1 MPAALLDELVGRSGA
16 DPTSASHQSRRLITR
31 RSQVQILPPLLTR
44 ALVPGPSVRKLVALR
59 HNAVVPGHGTSLP
72 AELRDTSQVRPE
84 TRYAKSGNVNIA
96 YQVVGDGPPDLV
108 AVDVI
113 SHIELDRE
121 IPSKTRFFTRLASIS
136 RLFRVNQRGTG
147 MSDRDVGVPTL
158 ETRMDDIRAVLDAAR
173 SERAV
178 LFGLGDASPLSVLF
192 AATYPERTA
201 GLILMNASPRFVKS
215 PDLPWLP
222 TREETQRQADD
233 TERRWGDPA
242 FAAEVIGMA
251 NPSALEEE
259 LQSIARAF
267 RLSVSPG
274 AAAAYIRMNI
284 DVDVC
289 GVLPLIRVPTL
300 VMHRKDEEAWDIRS
314 GRYLAEHIP
323 GARFVELPG
332 ADFSPSLGEQEPVF
346 AELESFLGDVVAG
359 THPEVEPDRV
369 LATVLFSDIVGS
381 SEKAATLGDRAW
393 RELLLRHHEL
403 VRRQLVRFRGRE
415 VDTAGD
421 GFFASFDGPAR
432 AIRCGC
438 AITES
443 MQDLGLDVRAGLH
456 TGECEVVDGKVA
468 GIAVHTGAR
477 VASQANAG
485 EVLVSSTVKDLVA
498 GSGIQFR
505 DRGVAALKGIPGEWR
520 LFAVDRLAKHASPTA

>member
-1 MPAALLDELVGRSGA
+1 
-16 DPTSASHQSRRLITR
+16 
-31 RSQVQILPPLLTR
+31 
-44 ALVPGPSVRKLVALR
+44 VALR
-59 HNAVVPGHGTSLP
+59 HNAVVPGHGTSLSP
-72 AELRDTSQVRPE
+72 ELRDTTPVQPE

-96 YQVVGDGPPDLV
+96 YQVVGDDPPDLV

-113 SHIELDRE
+113 SHIELDKE
-121 IPSKTRFFTRLASIS
+121 IPSKARFFTRLASIC

-158 ETRMDDIRAVLDAAR
+158 ETRMDDIRAVLDAVG

-215 PDLPWLP
+215 PSLPWLP

-233 TERRWGDPA
+233 FERRWGDPA
-242 FAAEVIGMA
+242 FAYEVIGML
-251 NPSALEEE
+251 NPSAPEEE

-289 GVLPLIRVPTL
+289 DVLPLLRVPTL
-300 VMHRKDEEAWDIRS
+300 VMHRKDGKGWDIRS

-359 THPEVEPDRV
+359 THPRLNPTGCWPRSSSRTSSAPARGRQRSATGPGENSCCATTNWSAASWFAFAARRWTR
-369 LATVLFSDIVGS
+369 LATAS
-381 SEKAATLGDRAW
+381 SPPSTARPGPSAAGVPLPRPCRSWD
-393 RELLLRHHEL
+393 
-403 VRRQLVRFRGRE
+403 
-415 VDTAGD
+415 
-421 GFFASFDGPAR
+421 S
-432 AIRCGC
+432 RCGSVC
-438 AITES
+438 TLASASSLTARWPASLCIRGPES
-443 MQDLGLDVRAGLH
+443 PPMRSRAKCSSRRPSE
-456 TGECEVVDGKVA
+456 TWSR
-468 GIAVHTGAR
+468 AR
-477 VASQANAG
+477 G
-485 EVLVSSTVKDLVA
+485 
-498 GSGIQFR
+498 
-505 DRGVAALKGIPGEWR
+505 
-520 LFAVDRLAKHASPTA
+520 